1 MLTIRTWDGHNIND
15 GTNYIAGFS
24 PGAEWGLPAA
34 GVRTVGRV
42 GAWPVT
48 TGLDRGDDELS
59 VFISIENGANV
70 RTLRGQLLR
79 WFDPEDESPKR
90 LVIADDSDGTN
101 ERYKLAICRE
111 LRPINIGPVAA
122 CDLFRATLVVDGDV
136 RWRSVTPDSDT
147 WAITA
152 TGQTRAIV
160 NGGEDEA
167 YPVLT
172 IEPTAGKTG
181 GFDYRH
187 WVSVV
192 WRSPNAGNNY
202 PVMIDFDTA
211 TPIAAT
217 EMEAA
222 GADLR
227 LLVDGV
233 TTPITFENIDDP
245 NTKIWFAA
253 NFSRAPQLEL
263 RTAFLAGDTVTS
275 LDLDDEVEMALLPD
289 AGTVLIGSEAFV
301 YTGRSLI
308 DRQLTGVTR
317 AAKGTAAAN
326 HSVSDDVWW
335 IQRDV
340 YLLYGNASPPA
351 PPVDNYPPVF
361 DTAASDNETWVYDGE
376 FGDQGGPWP
385 GAWENSNLIALG
397 LVGGCYTESEYE
409 VTTPWEV
416 LGLYLLGGSAV
427 SAWFAQWW
435 HLENPCGIV
444 NAVWT
449 KGKIRAEVVD
459 TSARWIQLRYWVRGA
474 GSWTNQQYGTWYLSD
489 YPLDLANTWRS
500 QADGHWAGMAPAN
513 FGAANVADWSPAD
526 ALAVVRYGSTAAG
539 GEHYF
544 EFGAVTVSLN
554 DAETPL
560 VSVGAQQGNY
570 ALAATITNQATGD
583 AITVSYVMDVNGEL
597 EIDTDLRTVTDLAD
611 GSGQFQAVAFN
622 TARRHWLRLLPG
634 SNTLRWDDVGTNGVK
649 VTVAWEE
656 RYY

>member
-1 MLTIRTWDGHNIND
+1 MITEIVSFD
-15 GTNYIAGFS
+15 GTAFAPDYEVGFV
-24 PGAEWGLPAA
+24 PGSEPRLPPAE
-34 GVRTVGRV
+34 VRMLERV
-42 GAWPVT
+42 GAWPVIAT
-48 TGLDRGDDELS
+48 L
-59 VFISIENGANV
+59 V
-70 RTLRGQLLR
+70 RKPNRMAVIVRIVGSSRHALRSALFR
-79 WFDPEDESPKR
+79 WFDPEDESPKT
-90 LVIADDSDGTN
+90 LVGYNHDGVAMYVQAAV
-101 ERYKLAICRE
+101 EE
-111 LRPINIGPVAA
+111 LRVYGDQAHDTV
-122 CDLFRATLVVDGDV
+122 FVATLVVDGDV
-136 RWRSVTPDSDT
+136 RWRGTTPASDT

-152 TGQTRAIV
+152 SGQTRVITNA
-160 NGGEDEA
+160 GEDEA

-187 WVSVV
+187 WVPVV

-217 EMEAA
+217 EMDAA

-227 LLVDGV
+227 LVVDGV
-233 TTPITFENIDDP
+233 VTPITFEAIDDP

-253 NFSRAPQLEL
+253 NFARAPQLLL

-317 AAKGTAAAN
+317 AAKGTVAAN
-326 HSVSDDVWW
+326 HGVSDDVWW
-335 IQRDV
+335 IQRDI

-385 GAWENSNLIALG
+385 GAWTNQHPIGLG
-397 LVGGCYTESEYE
+397 LHSGCYTESEYE

-416 LGLYLLGGSAV
+416 LGLYRLWGST
-427 SAWFAQWW
+427 FAQAWQLT
-435 HLENPCGIV
+435 HPCGIV
-444 NAVWT
+444 NAAWS
-449 KGKIRAEVVD
+449 KGKIRASIVD
-459 TSARWIQLRYWVRGA
+459 SEGKSAQLRYWIRGA
-474 GSWTNQQYGTWYLSD
+474 GSWTNQQYGTWLLSA
-489 YPLDLANTWRS
+489 YPLDLVNTWRN
-500 QADGHWAGMAPAN
+500 QADGHWAGVSPPN
-513 FGAANVADWSPAD
+513 FGQANDADWSPAE
-526 ALAVVRYGSTAAG
+526 ALMLARYGSVTPG
-539 GEHYF
+539 FEHYV

-554 DAETPL
+554 ADEIPL
-560 VSVGAQQGNY
+560 VTVGAQQGNY
-570 ALAATITNQATGD
+570 SLAATITNQATGE
-583 AITVSYVMDVNGEL
+583 ALMVSYTMDLNGEL
-597 EIDTDLRTVTDLAD
+597 EINTDLRTVTDLAD
-611 GSGQFQAVAFN
+611 DSGQFQAVSFN

-634 SNTLRWDDVGTNGVK
+634 SNTLRWDDVGTNGVT
-649 VTVAWEE
+649 VTVTWEE